1 MSSLLCRI
9 SNAFYDIQEILRR
22 ITPIEYCETC
32 IPEDGG
38 NCHSLNGTLIIDS
51 NAFIYGQLSFPKC
64 DGSGVGTTINGDGI
78 NTGYINADTGYIHE
92 LTVDHIT
99 IKGGSFGPT
108 GQAGPTGPAGANPVD
123 VLEEFLPGYTPW
135 PTTGVDTTI
144 LQITLP
150 TAGVWQAIAKLS
162 LTNDGQF
169 IDLYSVVY
177 GIDASSLTADYYT
190 PMAPLQIISFEY
202 VQVFQV
208 TTPPETISFNITLI
222 YENDLLNSGFIDEA
236 STSLTAIRLGSVV

>member
-32 IPEDGG
+32 IPDDGG

-108 GQAGPTGPAGANPVD
+108 GSAGPTGPAGNNPIVF
-123 VLEEFLPGYTPW
+123 LQEFLPGGDTPW
-135 PTTGVDTTI
+135 PPSGDTTSI
-144 LQITLP
+144 ITIDIP
-150 TAGVWQAIAKLS
+150 TAGVWEILAILS
-162 LTNDGQF
+162 LSNNGVF

-177 GIDASSLTADYYT
+177 GIDTSSLTSEYYT
-190 PMAPLQIISFEY
+190 PMAPFQIMSFEY
-202 VQVFQV
+202 VQVIQV
-208 TTPPETISFNITLI
+208 YAPQTISFNITLT
-222 YENDLLNSGFIDEA
+222 YLDDFGQGYIDSNA
-236 STSLTAIRLGSVV
+236 TTLTAVRLGAIV